1 MILKAASIA
10 FAVSLLCLMIPIV
23 HFLSGPLA
31 PAIGGFVGTATIS
44 ARKIHA
50 PIIGFSLALFWT
62 SPVLTLYVIRT
73 FHPNFLGFLGDSIL
87 LLLLGLFLWASIL
100 GTLGA
105 TIASN
110 KKEKL

>member
-23 HFLSGPLA
+23 HLLAGPLA
-31 PAIGGFVGTATIS
+31 PAIGGFVGTTTVS

-50 PIIGFSLALFWT
+50 PIIGFSLALFWI

-87 LLLLGLFLWASIL
+87 FLLLGIFLWSSIL

-105 TIASN
+105 AIASN
-110 KKEKL
+110 RNKT